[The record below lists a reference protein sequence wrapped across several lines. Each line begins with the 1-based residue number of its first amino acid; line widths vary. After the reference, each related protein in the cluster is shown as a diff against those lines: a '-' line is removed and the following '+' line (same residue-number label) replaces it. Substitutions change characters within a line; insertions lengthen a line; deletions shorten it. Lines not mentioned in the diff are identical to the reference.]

1 MGQEA
6 AAHPWVTV
14 GDTSSPYTNRHGQ
27 PTGSV
32 PVTAPWLGR
41 TTLANTNTESEVTDA
56 PHPDSASEED
66 VPTPQAGLEHP
77 GIWCD
82 ECNMKPIRGARY
94 MRQMQ
99 LDTFDLCKGCYNAL
113 SESDQSEF
121 KVIEPVEPA
130 AAVHVEQAEAT
141 LKAAEEEAESA
152 QKAAE
157 DAKAAQK
164 AAENAEAAQKAAE
177 DAKAAQMAAEAE
189 AVLKA
194 EEAAAA
200 EFARLAAVEEAK
212 AEACRLAVERVA
224 AKAAAEEAE
233 ASRVAAEE
241 AEASR
246 IAAEEAEASF
256 AHLQKKLRIAAEAEV
271 AARASKAKAVETA
284 QGPVVPIEWQAAV
297 DALVQMGFSESVA
310 KVQVVATDGDL
321 EAALEAALSF
331 VPPPQPSWDSK
342 WDSILEELVEMGFE
356 DAEANKCFVMANDGD
371 LKSIVTA
378 LVADERSKR

>member
-1 MGQEA
+1 
-6 AAHPWVTV
+6 
-14 GDTSSPYTNRHGQ
+14 
-27 PTGSV
+27 
-32 PVTAPWLGR
+32 
-41 TTLANTNTESEVTDA
+41 
-56 PHPDSASEED
+56 
-66 VPTPQAGLEHP
+66 
-77 GIWCD
+77 
-82 ECNMKPIRGARY
+82 MKPIRGARY

-141 LKAAEEEAESA
+141 LKAAEEEAVSA

-177 DAKAAQMAAEAE
+177 DAEAAQMAAEAE

-212 AEACRLAVERVA
+212 AETCRLAVERVA

-233 ASRVAAEE
+233 AA
-241 AEASR
+241 
-246 IAAEEAEASF
+246 
-256 AHLQKKLRIAAEAEV
+256 RIAAEAEA

-331 VPPPQPSWDSK
+331 VPPPQSSWDSK

-356 DAEANKCFVMANDGD
+356 DVEANKCFVMANDGD